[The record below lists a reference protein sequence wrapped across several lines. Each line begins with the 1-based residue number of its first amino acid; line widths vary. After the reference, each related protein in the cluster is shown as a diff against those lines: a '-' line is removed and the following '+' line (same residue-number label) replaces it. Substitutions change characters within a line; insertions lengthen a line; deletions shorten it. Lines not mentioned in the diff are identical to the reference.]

1 MRALLIAALLLGAV
15 LFALNLTGSE
25 SGRTLPEASA
35 TDRALLEGSATDR

>member
-1 MRALLIAALLLGAV
+1 MRALVIAALLLGAV

-35 TDRALLEGSATDR
+35 TDRTLPEATATDR